1 MSQEKPDS
9 SEALQV
15 QQTARRDLLKRAVL
29 IGLGAG
35 ALLQPNGGVFGVAFG
50 EEATKNTKSTKS
62 ANNSTLTKKAK
73 KKKKM
78 DISTK
83 GGS

>member
-9 SEALQV
+9 SKALPV

-62 ANNSTLTKKAK
+62 DSSTMAKKGQ

-78 DISTK
+78 EISTK